1 MENTLEKTHDGQSM
15 VSGSALIGSLQVVAA
30 GICWGTLGIFST
42 QLGKLGFSSI
52 DITILR
58 VVTAGALVL
67 ALLPQLLP
75 VFKRLSLKEW
85 FGLALQSFIGV
96 LGMTLCYFFAV
107 QQVGVSM
114 AVALLYTAP
123 VFSLVLAR
131 VILGEKISL
140 KAALLA
146 VVAVIGV
153 ACLMLGD
160 KFDLNIGV
168 MIGLLSGLCY
178 ALYGILGKKAMS
190 YHHPANLVFFSSV
203 AFSALALLLVPQ
215 TYQAYVTLFSLS
227 NTSLLLVLGL
237 SLLGTIVPFFLYM
250 NALKKLSATKASVFT
265 IVEPLTA
272 IILATVLLQQP
283 LKPLQMVGVTLI
295 IAATLMNALW
305 GKS

>member
-85 FGLALQSFIGV
+85 FGLALQSLIGV

-131 VILGEKISL
+131 MILGETISL

-160 KFDLNIGV
+160 KFD
-168 MIGLLSGLCY
+168 
-178 ALYGILGKKAMS
+178 
-190 YHHPANLVFFSSV
+190 
-203 AFSALALLLVPQ
+203 
-215 TYQAYVTLFSLS
+215 
-227 NTSLLLVLGL
+227 
-237 SLLGTIVPFFLYM
+237 
-250 NALKKLSATKASVFT
+250 
-265 IVEPLTA
+265 
-272 IILATVLLQQP
+272 
-283 LKPLQMVGVTLI
+283 
-295 IAATLMNALW
+295 
-305 GKS
+305 

>member
-15 VSGSALIGSLQVVAA
+15 VSGSALIGSLQVIAA
-30 GICWGTLGIFST
+30 GVCWGTLGIFST

-85 FGLALQSFIGV
+85 FGLALQSLIGV

-178 ALYGILGKKAMS
+178 SLYGILGKKAMS
-190 YHHPANLVFFSSV
+190 YHHPANLVFFGSV

-295 IAATLMNALW
+295 ITATLMNALW